1 MDESADEKLRYI
13 SKMLD
18 ELERK
23 TSLEAIA
30 LVSKSGLRIACAT
43 TAVVDADLF
52 SASAAALINIG
63 EKTTRELGHGNLND
77 VILRGE
83 DGFIIVTEVTPQ
95 TMLVASCKEIHKLGY
110 YMALLKNYTK
120 RIAQVLSMPIT
131 EEKIAMSSEEPLIE
145 ESPPPP
151 SVPTPPPTQPPPEP
165 IIPEQ
170 KTPEQKPIVI
180 HPRERDE
187 EEEALLEA
195 LRALEEE

>member
-1 MDESADEKLRYI
+1 MEESTDERLRHI
-13 SKMLD
+13 SRMLN

-30 LVSKSGLRIACAT
+30 LVSKSGLRVACAT
-43 TAVVDADLF
+43 NTVVDADLF

-63 EKTTRELGHGNLND
+63 AKTAQELGHGNLND

-83 DGFIIVTEVTPQ
+83 NGFTIVTEVTPQ
-95 TMLVASCKEIHKLGY
+95 TMLVASCKETHKLGY

-120 RIAQVLSMPIT
+120 RIAQILSMPIT
-131 EEKIAMSSEEPLIE
+131 EEKAPMVPEEPVIE
-145 ESPPPP
+145 ERPAPP
-151 SVPTPPPTQPPPEP
+151 SIPVPP
-165 IIPEQ
+165 
-170 KTPEQKPIVI
+170 PEQKPPEPKPLVTR
-180 HPRERDE
+180 PSERDE

>member
-1 MDESADEKLRYI
+1 MNESLDERLKYI
-13 SKMLD
+13 SRMLN

-43 TAVVDADLF
+43 STVVDADLF

-83 DGFIIVTEVTPQ
+83 DGFTIVTEVTPR
-95 TMLVASCKEIHKLGY
+95 TMLVASCKETHKLGY

-120 RIAQVLSMPIT
+120 RIAQILSMSIKD
-131 EEKIAMSSEEPLIE
+131 EEIIRASKELPAEERPTLPSIPAGLSEPKPSEP
-145 ESPPPP
+145 
-151 SVPTPPPTQPPPEP
+151 
-165 IIPEQ
+165 
-170 KTPEQKPIVI
+170 KPIVTE
-180 HPRERDE
+180 PEERDE

>member
-1 MDESADEKLRYI
+1 MNETTDEKLKRI

-23 TSLEAIA
+23 TTLEAIA
-30 LVSKSGLRIACAT
+30 LVSKSGLRVACAT
-43 TAVVDADLF
+43 STVIDADLF

-83 DGFIIVTEVTPQ
+83 NGFTIVTEVNPK
-95 TMLVASCKEIHKLGY
+95 TMLVASCKETHKLGY
-110 YMALLKNYTK
+110 YMALLKNYTR
-120 RIAQVLSMPIT
+120 RIAQALEAPST
-131 EEKIAMSSEEPLIE
+131 EEKLPQVPEK
-145 ESPPPP
+145 P
-151 SVPTPPPTQPPPEP
+151 SVEEHIAPPAPPKALETRTMQPKELETEPE
-165 IIPEQ
+165 
-170 KTPEQKPIVI
+170 
-180 HPRERDE
+180 ERDE

>member
-1 MDESADEKLRYI
+1 MEESTDERLRHI
-13 SKMLD
+13 SKMLN

-30 LVSKSGLRIACAT
+30 LVSKSGLRVACAT
-43 TAVVDADLF
+43 NTVVDADLF

-63 EKTTRELGHGNLND
+63 AKTAHELGHGNLND

-83 DGFIIVTEVTPQ
+83 NGFTIVTEVTPQ
-95 TMLVASCKEIHKLGY
+95 TMLVASCKETHKLGY

-120 RIAQVLSMPIT
+120 RIAQILSMPIT
-131 EEKIAMSSEEPLIE
+131 EEKAPIVPEEPVIE
-145 ESPPPP
+145 ERPAPP
-151 SVPTPPPTQPPPEP
+151 SIPVPP
-165 IIPEQ
+165 
-170 KTPEQKPIVI
+170 PEQKPPEPKPLVTR
-180 HPRERDE
+180 PSERDE

>member
-1 MDESADEKLRYI
+1 MNESLDERLKYI
-13 SKMLD
+13 SRMLN

-43 TAVVDADLF
+43 STVVDADLF

-83 DGFIIVTEVTPQ
+83 DGFTIVTEVTPR
-95 TMLVASCKEIHKLGY
+95 TMLVASCKETHKLGY

-120 RIAQVLSMPIT
+120 RIAQILSMSIKD
-131 EEKIAMSSEEPLIE
+131 EEIIRASKELPAEERPTLPSIPAGLSELKPSEP
-145 ESPPPP
+145 
-151 SVPTPPPTQPPPEP
+151 
-165 IIPEQ
+165 
-170 KTPEQKPIVI
+170 KPIVTE
-180 HPRERDE
+180 PEERDE

>member
-1 MDESADEKLRYI
+1 MNESLDERLKYI
-13 SKMLD
+13 SKMLN

-30 LVSKSGLRIACAT
+30 LVSKSGLRIACAAST
-43 TAVVDADLF
+43 VVDADLF

-83 DGFIIVTEVTPQ
+83 DGFTIVTEVTPR
-95 TMLVASCKEIHKLGY
+95 TMLVASCKETHKLGY

-120 RIAQVLSMPIT
+120 RIAQILSMSIED
-131 EEKIAMSSEEPLIE
+131 EEIIRASKELPVEER
-145 ESPPPP
+145 
-151 SVPTPPPTQPPPEP
+151 PTPPSIPAGLPEPKPPEP
-165 IIPEQ
+165 KLPEP
-170 KTPEQKPIVI
+170 KPVVTEPE
-180 HPRERDE
+180 ERDE

>member
-1 MDESADEKLRYI
+1 MEESADERLRYI
-13 SKMLD
+13 SKMLN

-30 LVSKSGLRIACAT
+30 LVSKSGLRIVCAT
-43 TAVVDADLF
+43 NTVVDADLF

-83 DGFIIVTEVTPQ
+83 DGFTVVTEVTPH
-95 TMLVASCKEIHKLGY
+95 TMLVASCKETHKLGY

-120 RIAQVLSMPIT
+120 RIAQILSMPIT
-131 EEKIAMSSEEPLIE
+131 EEKIAMIPEEPVIE
-145 ESPPPP
+145 ERPAPP
-151 SVPTPPPTQPPPEP
+151 SIPTPPPEQKPPEP
-165 IIPEQ
+165 
-170 KTPEQKPIVI
+170 KPLVTR
-180 HPRERDE
+180 PSERDE

>member
-1 MDESADEKLRYI
+1 MEESTDERLRRI
-13 SKMLD
+13 SKMLS

-43 TAVVDADLF
+43 STVVDADLF
-52 SASAAALINIG
+52 SASAAVLINIG
-63 EKTTRELGHGNLND
+63 EKTTRELRHGNLND

-83 DGFIIVTEVTPQ
+83 NGFTIVTEVTPH
-95 TMLVASCKEIHKLGY
+95 TMLVASCKEMHKLGY

-120 RIAQVLSMPIT
+120 RIAQILSTPIT
-131 EEKIAMSSEEPLIE
+131 EEKAAVASKEPLIE
-145 ESPPPP
+145 ERPVPP
-151 SVPTPPPTQPPPEP
+151 SISTPP
-165 IIPEQ
+165 
-170 KTPEQKPIVI
+170 PEQKPLEPKPVATR
-180 HPRERDE
+180 PDKKDD